1 MSPQFHLP
9 DGSGYD
15 FAVEMIPKV
24 DALNPQAPQ
33 PSTDH
38 EQLCPN
44 AQQRV
49 LAFSG
54 CLGLGCSRTF
64 ARFQYGALIM
74 ELFGI

>member
-38 EQLCPN
+38 ESF
-44 AQQRV
+44 RH
-49 LAFSG
+49 
-54 CLGLGCSRTF
+54 
-64 ARFQYGALIM
+64 GALKVWQSVM
-74 ELFGI
+74 ELKALANRKLVRT